1 MKDCAIAV
9 TGLGLITP
17 LGCGVE
23 LNWER
28 IRRGDS
34 IASEP
39 VNQGA
44 WASGAGGAPSDL
56 PEELAAYVRSAP
68 FVNPNGHHRLFPMAL
83 AAAREALNMAGLSAG
98 DLKGLRVG
106 CAISVSKPI
115 VAFTKQ
121 NEPIDFLEQYFP
133 DAVGRSVMRELGVSG
148 PCVNVIAACATGV
161 HSILAGSRWLEEDLC
176 DVVLC
181 GSAESSLHPLIISG
195 FKQMGVL
202 SRQPRPF
209 DRDRD
214 GFMMGEGAGVLI
226 LERKERALARFASV
240 IAELEGCAVGTDV
253 SQPTLFD
260 RTGDS
265 IVSVIERALRG
276 AGLAAGDIDYLNA
289 HGTGTVMNDAIEA
302 KAIRKVFARAA
313 EPATALVAGR
323 QGTQST
329 AGVTFPERRLM
340 VSSTKGST
348 GHLLGASGSVEAAI
362 ACLALRDQCAPPS
375 AALDHPDEALSEGIR
390 FVTSQGPAQGQTRF
404 QSQVQLQNINR
415 AASLSFGFGGP
426 IGVVLFKK

>member
-1 MKDCAIAV
+1 MKNCGIAV

-34 IASEP
+34 VASEP
-39 VNQGA
+39 VFQGA
-44 WASGAGGAPSDL
+44 TVSGSDGAPSDL
-56 PEELAAYVRSAP
+56 PEELAAYVRSSP
-68 FVNPNGHHRLFPMAL
+68 FVNPNGHHRLFPMAY
-83 AAAREALNMAGLSAG
+83 AAAREALNMAGLNPD

-115 VAFTKQ
+115 VAFTKR
-121 NEPIDFLEQYFP
+121 NESVDFLEQYFP
-133 DAVGRSVMRELGVSG
+133 DAVGRYVLRELGASG

-161 HSILAGSRWLEEDLC
+161 HSLLAGSRWLEEDHC
-176 DVVLC
+176 DLVLC

-202 SRQPRPF
+202 SRSPRPF
-209 DRDRD
+209 DRGRD

-226 LERKERALARFASV
+226 LERKERALSRRAAV
-240 IAELEGCAVGTDV
+240 VAELAGCAVGTDV
-253 SQPTLFD
+253 SHPTVFD

-265 IVSVIERALRG
+265 IVSVLNRAMRD
-276 AGLAAGDIDYLNA
+276 AGLAPRDIDYLNA
-289 HGTGTVMNDAIEA
+289 HGTGTVLNDAIESE
-302 KAIRKVFARAA
+302 AIRKVF
-313 EPATALVAGR
+313 
-323 QGTQST
+323 GTLS
-329 AGVTFPERRLM
+329 GGSKLS

-362 ACLALRDQCAPPS
+362 VCLALRDQCAPPS
-375 AALDHPDEALSEGIR
+375 AALVQSEQELN
-390 FVTSQGPAQGQTRF
+390 FVTGRARPQK
-404 QSQVQLQNINR
+404 IDH

-426 IGVVLFKK
+426 IGAVLFEKSHSD